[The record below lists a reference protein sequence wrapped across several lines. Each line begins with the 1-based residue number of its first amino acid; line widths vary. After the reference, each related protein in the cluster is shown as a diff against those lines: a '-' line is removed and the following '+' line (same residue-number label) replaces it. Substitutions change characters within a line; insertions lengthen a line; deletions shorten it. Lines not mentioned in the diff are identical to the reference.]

1 MMTALNLSKE
11 EDLTHILQDLDNNDM
26 NDMESLEEIDKWCQ
40 NINFDEDICDGSQN
54 KENKSP
60 KKISPK
66 KAEPV
71 LLPFCSNEKKSPI
84 KKSPRKCS
92 VKPPLTHIPEP
103 ISDDELDMVNL
114 S

>member
-1 MMTALNLSKE
+1 MMIALNLSKD
-11 EDLTHILQDLDNNDM
+11 EDLTHILEDLDKNDIS
-26 NDMESLEEIDKWCQ
+26 NMESLEEIDKLCQ
-40 NINFDEDICDGSQN
+40 DINFDEDICEGSQ
-54 KENKSP
+54 KQENKSP

-66 KAEPV
+66 KAEPF
-71 LLPFCSNEKKSPI
+71 LLPFTPNE

-114 S
+114 VNVLD

>member
-1 MMTALNLSKE
+1 MISEAMMTALNLSKD
-11 EDLTHILQDLDNNDM
+11 EDLRHILEDLDKNDM
-26 NDMESLEEIDKWCQ
+26 SHMESLDEIDKLCQ
-40 NINFDEDICDGSQN
+40 DINFDEDICDGSQK

-71 LLPFCSNEKKSPI
+71 LLPFTSNE

-103 ISDDELDMVNL
+103 MSDDELDMVNL
-114 S
+114 